1 MSSCAASF
9 SMCCRAASIRSVTS
23 ACGIPRNAKTA
34 RGCGR
39 CSNSRHH
46 RSSTNRWKASLR
58 RSNPPGAQPMPPI
71 ARIHNLRWLLRGR
84 STEGD
89 RHRAEGQEEVCL
101 DRRLGL
107 PGLAGGDPTK
117 PLVTDPTKQCFECHQ
132 PKKNKDY
139 VHSTTSCERSMD
151 WLVRSSRTCG
161 LCSGDLSAAVT
172 SLYEVVSDPPLWVNC

>member
-1 MSSCAASF
+1 MRRF
-9 SMCCRAASIRSVTS
+9 LQHVQ
-23 ACGIPRNAKTA
+23 PRGFHKVRYFGLWHPAQRQNGA
-34 RGCGR
+34 RMRQMLQLQAPPKLDSPLEGVV
-39 CSNSRHH
+39 
-46 RSSTNRWKASLR
+46 APIE
-58 RSNPPGAQPMPPI
+58 PPGAQPMPPI
-71 ARIHNLRWLLRGR
+71 ARIHHLRWLLRGR

-132 PKKNKDY
+132 PKKNKDFVY
-139 VHSTTSCERSMD
+139 STTSCERSMD